1 MTAIISK
8 LSQPRI
14 WFRGLLAAFIGGG
27 ATALTAD
34 QGIVLANRLG
44 AQVDVLSLKALGIV
58 FLSAGIYNAALY
70 LKQSPRGRP
79 APPAAP
85 PPPPPAPPQDT
96 PAP

>member
-1 MTAIISK
+1 MTTIVSK

-34 QGIVLANRLG
+34 QGILFANRLG
-44 AQVDVLSLKALGIV
+44 AKVEVLSLEALGIV

-70 LKQSPRGRP
+70 LKQSPI
-79 APPAAP
+79 P
-85 PPPPPAPPQDT
+85 PPDDPAS
-96 PAP
+96 

>member
-70 LKQSPRGRP
+70 LKQSPI
-79 APPAAP
+79 PPATP
-85 PPPPPAPPQDT
+85 EDT